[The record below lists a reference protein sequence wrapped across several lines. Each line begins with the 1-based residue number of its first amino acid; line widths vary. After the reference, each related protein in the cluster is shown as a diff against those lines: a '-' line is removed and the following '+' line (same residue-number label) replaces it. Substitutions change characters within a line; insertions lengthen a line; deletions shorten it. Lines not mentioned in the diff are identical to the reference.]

1 MLDGYAGVGV
11 DDQLW
16 IEDAAWVGSR
26 VFLLYKKNQS
36 TATKYSPMYRVTY
49 IASGDI
55 NTNGLDVITTVEAT
69 YHDVDPNN

>member
-1 MLDGYAGVGV
+1 LLDGYAGVGV

-26 VFLLYKKNQS
+26 VFLLYKKNQ
-36 TATKYSPMYRVTY
+36 TEATKYSPMYRITY
-49 IASGDI
+49 LASGNV
-55 NTNGLDVITTVEAT
+55 NTNQMTIVTIVEGT